1 MDKDSNSASETQ
13 RKQRYEKLFEML
25 LEAIPCSVLLIDRDM
40 RIMEANKNF
49 REKNRK
55 ERVQTIGHRLEE
67 LLPEIILENMDI
79 VSRVRQV
86 FENKQAT
93 RGERMIYRAPGV
105 PMRIYYY
112 SILPFSWRGIR

>member
-1 MDKDSNSASETQ
+1 MDKNSNSASETQ
-13 RKQRYEKLFEML
+13 RKQRYEKLFEMI

-86 FENKQAT
+86 FEKQTGNSRRTNDLSRPRSAY
-93 RGERMIYRAPGV
+93 ED
-105 PMRIYYY
+105 
-112 SILPFSWRGIR
+112 LLL